1 MQLPDFIKRAAA
13 FFDKADANLTA
24 ETKLTEANARI
35 TQLET
40 DLVAAQTSAKD
51 ATNATAQVTTL
62 TTERDTARAE
72 VATHAAT
79 ITDLTAKLE
88 AANRKA
94 GEVLAAQGLPADS
107 LPTTS
112 PNPAAGGSV
121 TDPVAKLREKLVA
134 STDPKE
140 KFRISAQIRDLL
152 AKKK

>member
-1 MQLPDFIKRAAA
+1 MQLPDFIKRMVG
-13 FFDKADANLTA
+13 FVDKAETHFTA
-24 ETKLTEANARI
+24 QTQLSEATARI
-35 TQLET
+35 ATLET
-40 DLVAAQTSAKD
+40 ELATAQTSA
-51 ATNATAQVTTL
+51 TTATAQVTTL

-72 VATHAAT
+72 VTTHVAT

-94 GEVLAAQGLPADS
+94 GEILAAQGLPADS
-107 LPTTS
+107 LPATS

-134 STDPKE
+134 TTDPKE
-140 KFRISAQIRDLL
+140 KFKISAQIRELL